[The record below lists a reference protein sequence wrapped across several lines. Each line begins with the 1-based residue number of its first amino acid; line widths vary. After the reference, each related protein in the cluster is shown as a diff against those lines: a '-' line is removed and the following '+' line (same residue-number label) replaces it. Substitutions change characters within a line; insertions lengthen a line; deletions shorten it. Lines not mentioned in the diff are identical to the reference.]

1 MAVEMN
7 TFKEI
12 DSSEPISTNF
22 LFVSLFVLFVVSVLP
37 AINPITPRLNSD
49 FLAFI
54 GLGLFGLATYLYLP
68 RQATDFSLT
77 SLSMLCGG
85 WWIWA
90 FVQYI
95 AGINTAYFSYLLVST
110 SYLLAVVL
118 LCAWVKMWV
127 RAGQGMLLAQSFMGV
142 VLVAGLLQAAG
153 IWLQMFQLQDF
164 LSPWLNK
171 SASFPRQ
178 GGFLSQPNLCASL
191 MVGAIVSLVFL
202 HPEQGQHSA
211 RPKPWRLFAM
221 GFMMLAVYAT
231 SSRTGYLE
239 LLLVSGLLALMRKRL
254 NISWVWVAL
263 IVWQLIAIGLGELL
277 ASYGLMSGQL
287 IDDSRKAVESSGSH
301 RLRILSDVWLLIQQH
316 PLMGVG
322 WRQLQVTEV
331 LTPGIM
337 EPVDHAHNL
346 LAQIQVELGIL
357 GTLSLLGFAAY
368 WLFIKKPW
376 QNANGPE
383 LAMVCMVMILGA
395 HSMLEYPLWHAVF
408 LFIFVFAFSLLP
420 EDTYSVRLPQWSFKV
435 LAIVLLLCA
444 TWFYVDHRKALT
456 AYERF
461 SQNKSFDEFVSADK
475 TIWWNQLLFE
485 SVFMIDTE
493 VNDQTLAVIG
503 RIAKENANVFSQSLF
518 LNLPLLKV
526 KILGGETAVANQ
538 LAIRICKNFPKDSWS
553 AVQAHLMELNEP
565 RYLTWLAQ
573 LPANARQCKD

>member
-1 MAVEMN
+1 MN
-7 TFKEI
+7 TFKET
-12 DSSEPISTNF
+12 DSSEPIPTV
-22 LFVSLFVLFVVSVLP
+22 LFISLFVLLVVSSLTF
-37 AINPITPRLNSD
+37 INDLTPRLNSD
-49 FLAFI
+49 FFAFI
-54 GLGLFGLATYLYLP
+54 GLGLFGLATYHYLP
-68 RQATDFSLT
+68 RQATGFSLT
-77 SLSMLCGG
+77 SLSLLCGG

-95 AGINTAYFSYLLVST
+95 AGINTTYFSYLVVST

-127 RAGQGMLLAQSFMGV
+127 RGGQGQLLAQSFMGV
-142 VLVAGLLQAAG
+142 VLTAGLLQAAS

-171 SASFPRQ
+171 STSFPRQ

-191 MVGAIVSLVFL
+191 IVGAIVSLVFL
-202 HPEQGQHSA
+202 QPEQGQHTA
-211 RPKPWRLFAM
+211 RPRPWRLFAM

-239 LLLVSGLLALMRKRL
+239 LLLVSGLLALMRERL

-263 IVWQLIAIGLGELL
+263 IVWQLIAIGLGEGL
-277 ASYGLMSGQL
+277 ASSGLMSGQL
-287 IDDSRKAVESSGSH
+287 LDESRKAVEASGAH
-301 RLRILSDVWLLIQQH
+301 RLRILSDVWLMIQQH

-322 WRQLQVTEV
+322 WRQLQVAEV

-368 WLFIKKPW
+368 WLFKKRPW

-383 LAMVCMVMILGA
+383 LAMVCMVMILGL

-420 EDTYSVRLPQWSFKV
+420 EDTYAVRLPLLLFKV
-435 LAIVLLLCA
+435 LATVLLLCA
-444 TWFYVDHRKALT
+444 AWFYADHRKALT

-461 SQNKSFDEFVSADK
+461 SQNQSLEEFTAANETV
-475 TIWWNQLLFE
+475 WWNQLLFE
-485 SVFMIDTE
+485 SVLMIDTP
-493 VNDQTLAVIG
+493 VDDRSLAVVG
-503 RIAKENANVFSQSLF
+503 RIAEQNANIFSQSHF

-526 KILGGETAVANQ
+526 KILEGETAVANQ
-538 LAIRICKNFPKDSWS
+538 LAIRICKNFPKESWA

-573 LPANARQCKD
+573 LPATVRQCKD

>member
-1 MAVEMN
+1 M
-7 TFKEI
+7 
-12 DSSEPISTNF
+12 
-22 LFVSLFVLFVVSVLP
+22 
-37 AINPITPRLNSD
+37 
-49 FLAFI
+49 
-54 GLGLFGLATYLYLP
+54 GLFGLATYLYLP

-77 SLSMLCGG
+77 SLSLLCGG

-95 AGINTAYFSYLLVST
+95 AGINTTYFSYLLVST

-127 RAGQGMLLAQSFMGV
+127 RAGQGRLLAQSFMGV
-142 VLVAGLLQAAG
+142 VLTAGLLQAAS
-153 IWLQMFQLQDF
+153 IWLQMFQLEDL

-171 SASFPRQ
+171 SVSFPWQ

-191 MVGAIVSLVFL
+191 MVSAIVSLVFL
-202 HPEQGQHSA
+202 HPEEGTDSA

-221 GFMMLAVYAT
+221 GFMMLAVYAS

-239 LLLVSGLLALMRKRL
+239 LLLVSGLLALMRQRL

-263 IVWQLIAIGLGELL
+263 IVWQLIAIALGEVL
-277 ASYGLMSGQL
+277 ASYGSMSGQL
-287 IDDSRKAVESSGSH
+287 LDDSRKAVEASGSH

-322 WRQLQVTEV
+322 WRQLQVAEV
-331 LTPGIM
+331 LTPGII

-357 GTLSLLGFAAY
+357 GTLSLLVFAAH
-368 WLFIKKPW
+368 WLFKKRPW
-376 QNANGPE
+376 QTANRPE
-383 LAMVCMVMILGA
+383 LAIVCVVMILGL

-408 LFIFVFAFSLLP
+408 LFIFVIAFSLLP
-420 EDTYSVRLPQWSFKV
+420 EDTYSVRLPLLSFKI
-435 LAIVLLLCA
+435 LAAVLLLCA
-444 TWFYVDHRKALT
+444 TWFYVDHRKAVT

-461 SQNKSFDEFVSADK
+461 SQNRSFEEFLAAKK
-475 TIWWNQLLFE
+475 TVWWNRLLFE
-485 SVFMIDTE
+485 SIFMIDSP
-493 VNDQTLAVIG
+493 VNDQTRAVIG
-503 RIAKENANVFSQSLF
+503 SIAKENANTFSQTHF

-526 KILGGETAVANQ
+526 KILDGETAVANQ
-538 LAIRICKNFPKDSWS
+538 LAIRMCKNFPQESWT
-553 AVQAHLMELNEP
+553 AVQEHLIELNDP

-573 LPANARQCKD
+573 LPPDIRDCKN

>member
-1 MAVEMN
+1 MN
-7 TFKEI
+7 TSKEI
-12 DSSEPISTNF
+12 YSSEPIPTNF
-22 LFVSLFVLFVVSVLP
+22 LFISLFVLFVVSALP
-37 AINPITPRLNSD
+37 FINPLTPRLNSD
-49 FLAFI
+49 FFAFI
-54 GLGLFGLATYLYLP
+54 GLGLFGLATYIYLP
-68 RQATDFSLT
+68 RPATDFGLT
-77 SLSMLCGG
+77 SLSLLCGG

-95 AGINTAYFSYLLVST
+95 AGVNTTYFSYLLVST

-127 RAGQGMLLAQSFMGV
+127 RAGQGELLAQSFMGV
-142 VLVAGLLQAAG
+142 VLIAGLLQAAG

-171 SASFPRQ
+171 SSSFPRH

-191 MVGAIVSLVFL
+191 IVGAIVSLVFL

-211 RPKPWRLFAM
+211 RPQPWRLFAM

-239 LLLVSGLLALMRKRL
+239 LLLVSGLLALMRQRL

-263 IVWQLIAIGLGELL
+263 IVWQLIAIALGELL
-277 ASYGLMSGQL
+277 ANYGLMSGQL
-287 IDDSRKAVESSGSH
+287 LEESRQAVEASGSH
-301 RLRILSDVWLLIQQH
+301 RLRILSDVWLVIQQH

-322 WRQLQVTEV
+322 WRQLQVAEV

-337 EPVDHAHNL
+337 ESVDHAHNL
-346 LAQIQVELGIL
+346 IAQIQVELGIL
-357 GTLSLLGFAAY
+357 GTLSLLVFAAY
-368 WLFIKKPW
+368 WLFKKRPW
-376 QNANGPE
+376 QTANGPE
-383 LAMVCMVMILGA
+383 LAMVCMVMILGL
-395 HSMLEYPLWHAVF
+395 HSMLEYPLWHALF

-420 EDTYSVRLPQWSFKV
+420 EDTYAVRLPLLPFKV
-435 LAIVLLLCA
+435 LAIVLLIGA
-444 TWFYVDHRKALT
+444 AWFYVDHRKTLT

-461 SQNKSFDEFVSADK
+461 SQNRSVQEFLAAKKAV
-475 TIWWNQLLFE
+475 WWNQLLFQ
-485 SVFMIDTE
+485 SVLMIDTE
-493 VNDQTLAVIG
+493 VNDRTLADVG

-526 KILGGETAVANQ
+526 KIFEGETAVANQ
-538 LAIRICKNFPKDSWS
+538 LAIRMCMNFPKDSWA
-553 AVQAHLMELNEP
+553 AVQAYLMELNEP

>member
-1 MAVEMN
+1 MN
-7 TFKEI
+7 TSKEI
-12 DSSEPISTNF
+12 DNSESIPTNF
-22 LFVSLFVLFVVSVLP
+22 LFISLFVLFVVSVLP
-37 AINPITPRLNSD
+37 FINALTPRLNSD
-49 FLAFI
+49 FFAFT
-54 GLGLFGLATYLYLP
+54 GLGLFGLATYIYLP
-68 RQATDFSLT
+68 RQASDFSLT
-77 SLSMLCGG
+77 SLSILCVG
-85 WWIWA
+85 WWILA

-95 AGINTAYFSYLLVST
+95 AGINTTYFSYLLVST
-110 SYLLAVVL
+110 SYLLSAVL

-127 RAGQGMLLAQSFMGV
+127 RAGQGRLLAQSFMA
-142 VLVAGLLQAAG
+142 VLLLAGLLQAAS
-153 IWLQMFQLQDF
+153 IWLQMFQLESW
-164 LSPWLNK
+164 LNPWLNK

-202 HPEQGQHSA
+202 HPEEGQQSA
-211 RPKPWRLFAM
+211 RPQPWRLFAM

-239 LLLVSGLLALMRKRL
+239 LLLVSGLLALVRQRL

-263 IVWQLIAIGLGELL
+263 IVWQLTAIGVGEVL

-287 IDDSRKAVESSGSH
+287 LDDSRKAVEASGSH
-301 RLRILSDVWLLIQQH
+301 RLRILSDVWLVIQQH

-322 WRQLQVTEV
+322 WRQLQVAEV

-346 LAQIQVELGIL
+346 FAQIQVELGIL

-368 WLFIKKPW
+368 WLFKKRPW
-376 QNANGPE
+376 ENANGPE
-383 LAMVCMVMILGA
+383 LAMLCIVMILGL

-408 LFIFVFAFSLLP
+408 LFVFVFALSLLP
-420 EDTYSVRLPQWSFKV
+420 EDTYSVRLPLLSFKV
-435 LAIVLLLCA
+435 LAAVLLLCA
-444 TWFYVDHRKALT
+444 AWFYVDHRKALT

-461 SQNKSFDEFVSADK
+461 SQNRSEQELIAANK
-475 TIWWNQLLFE
+475 TVWWNQLLFE
-485 SVFMIDTE
+485 SILSLDTP
-493 VNDQTLAVIG
+493 VNDQTREVIG
-503 RIAKENANVFSQSLF
+503 HIAKQNANIFSQSLF

-526 KILGGETAVANQ
+526 KVLEGETAVANQ
-538 LAIRICKNFPKDSWS
+538 LAIRNCMNFPKESWA

-573 LPANARQCKD
+573 LPANVRQCKD

>member
-1 MAVEMN
+1 MN
-7 TFKEI
+7 TSKEI
-12 DSSEPISTNF
+12 DNSESIPTNF
-22 LFVSLFVLFVVSVLP
+22 LFISLFVLFVVSVLP
-37 AINPITPRLNSD
+37 FINALTPRLNSD
-49 FLAFI
+49 FFAFT
-54 GLGLFGLATYLYLP
+54 GLGLFGLATYIYLP

-77 SLSMLCGG
+77 SLSILCGG
-85 WWIWA
+85 WWILA

-95 AGINTAYFSYLLVST
+95 AGINTTYFSYLLVST
-110 SYLLAVVL
+110 SYLLAAVL

-127 RAGQGMLLAQSFMGV
+127 RAGQGRLLAQSFMA
-142 VLVAGLLQAAG
+142 VLLIAGLLQAAS
-153 IWLQMFQLQDF
+153 IWLQMFQLESW
-164 LSPWLNK
+164 LNPWLNK

-202 HPEQGQHSA
+202 HPEEGQHSA
-211 RPKPWRLFAM
+211 RPQPWRLFAM

-239 LLLVSGLLALMRKRL
+239 LLLVSGLLALVRQRL

-263 IVWQLIAIGLGELL
+263 IVWQLTAIGVGEVL

-287 IDDSRKAVESSGSH
+287 LDDSRKAVEASGSH
-301 RLRILSDVWLLIQQH
+301 RLRILSDVWLVIQQH

-322 WRQLQVTEV
+322 WRQLQVAEV

-346 LAQIQVELGIL
+346 FAQIQVELGIL

-368 WLFIKKPW
+368 WLFKKRPW

-383 LAMVCMVMILGA
+383 LAMVCIVMILGL

-408 LFIFVFAFSLLP
+408 LFVFVFAFSLLP
-420 EDTYSVRLPQWSFKV
+420 EDTYSVRLPLLSFKV
-435 LAIVLLLCA
+435 LAAVLLVCVA
-444 TWFYVDHRKALT
+444 WFYVDHRKALT
-456 AYERF
+456 AYERY
-461 SQNKSFDEFVSADK
+461 SQNRSEQELIAANK
-475 TIWWNQLLFE
+475 TVWWNQLIFE
-485 SVFMIDTE
+485 SILSLDTP
-493 VNDQTLAVIG
+493 VNDQTREVIG
-503 RIAKENANVFSQSLF
+503 RIAKENANIFSQSLF

-526 KILGGETAVANQ
+526 KILEGETAVANQ
-538 LAIRICKNFPKDSWS
+538 LAIRNCMNFPKESWA

-573 LPANARQCKD
+573 LPANVRQCKD

>member
-1 MAVEMN
+1 MN

-12 DSSEPISTNF
+12 DSSEPIPTNF
-22 LFVSLFVLFVVSVLP
+22 LFISLFVLFVVSALP
-37 AINPITPRLNSD
+37 FINPLTPRLNSD
-49 FLAFI
+49 FFAFI
-54 GLGLFGLATYLYLP
+54 GLGLFGLATYIYLP

-77 SLSMLCGG
+77 SLSLLCGG
-85 WWIWA
+85 WWILA
-90 FVQYI
+90 LVQYI
-95 AGINTAYFSYLLVST
+95 AGINTTYFSYLLVST

-127 RAGQGMLLAQSFMGV
+127 RAGQGRLLAQSFMGV
-142 VLVAGLLQAAG
+142 VLTAGLLQAAS
-153 IWLQMFQLQDF
+153 IWLQMFQLEDL

-191 MVGAIVSLVFL
+191 IVSAIVSLVFL
-202 HPEQGQHSA
+202 QPEQGQHSA

-239 LLLVSGLLALMRKRL
+239 LLLISGLLALMRQRL

-263 IVWQLIAIGLGELL
+263 IVWQLIAIGLGEVL

-287 IDDSRKAVESSGSH
+287 LDDSRKAVEASGAH
-301 RLRILSDVWLLIQQH
+301 RLRILSDVWLLIQQQ

-322 WRQLQVTEV
+322 WRQLQVAEV

-346 LAQIQVELGIL
+346 LAHIQVELGIL
-357 GTLSLLGFAAY
+357 GTLSLLVFAAY
-368 WLFIKKPW
+368 WLFKKRPW

-383 LAMVCMVMILGA
+383 LAMVCMVMILGL
-395 HSMLEYPLWHAVF
+395 HSMLEYPLWYAAF

-420 EDTYSVRLPQWSFKV
+420 EDTYAVRLPLWSFKI
-435 LAIVLLLCA
+435 LAAVMLLCA
-444 TWFYVDHRKALT
+444 AWFYVDHRKAVT

-461 SQNKSFDEFVSADK
+461 SQNRSSQEFIAAKK
-475 TIWWNQLLFE
+475 TVWWNKLLFE
-485 SVFMIDTE
+485 SVLMIDTE
-493 VNDQTLAVIG
+493 VNDRTLAVVG
-503 RIAKENANVFSQSLF
+503 RIAKENANIFSQSLF

-526 KILGGETAVANQ
+526 KILEGETAVANQ
-538 LAIRICKNFPKDSWS
+538 LAIRMCKNFPKESWA

-565 RYLTWLAQ
+565 RYLTWLDQ